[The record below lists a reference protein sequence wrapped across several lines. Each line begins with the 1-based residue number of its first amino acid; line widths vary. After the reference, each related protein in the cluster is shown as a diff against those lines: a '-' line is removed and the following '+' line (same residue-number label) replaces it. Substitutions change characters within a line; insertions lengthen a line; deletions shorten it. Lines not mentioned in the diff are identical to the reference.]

1 MNYTITNISKSNEI
15 IIVHFF
21 EFSTKSLDSKKKYR
35 LNIDYI
41 ISANIWNKSDLLQNI
56 KDWYAFWEQSE
67 KDLRIYT
74 EIKQKFPEYFI

>member
-1 MNYTITNISKSNEI
+1 MNYTITNITKSNNTI
-15 IIVHFF
+15 IIHFF
-21 EFSTKSLDSKKKYR
+21 EFSSKSLDSKQKYR

-41 ISANIWNKSDLLQNI
+41 IKEKIWGKSDLIQNI
-56 KDWYAFWEQSE
+56 KDWYSFWEQSE